1 MSCVL
6 FTGIWYQVFVELL
19 SQVILSTRTSTLP
32 QDICINNLTEDLH
45 LFFIKTSPLFLSFF
59 LPGAFQ
65 FVFKIEGTISIII
78 ASVPPVF
85 YIIVCFVTKSNTQ
98 ITIAAI
104 MSVLY
109 AFLMT
114 ASFFSIIGGYKS
126 LCDFV

>member
-1 MSCVL
+1 ML
-6 FTGIWYQVFVELL
+6 IG
-19 SQVILSTRTSTLP
+19 STRTSTLP
-32 QDICINNLTEDLH
+32 QDICINNLIQDLH
-45 LFFIKTSPLFLSFF
+45 LFFIRTFPLFLSFF

-65 FVFKIEGTISIII
+65 FVFKIAGTISIII

-114 ASFFSIIGGYKS
+114 ASFFSIIGG
-126 LCDFV
+126 